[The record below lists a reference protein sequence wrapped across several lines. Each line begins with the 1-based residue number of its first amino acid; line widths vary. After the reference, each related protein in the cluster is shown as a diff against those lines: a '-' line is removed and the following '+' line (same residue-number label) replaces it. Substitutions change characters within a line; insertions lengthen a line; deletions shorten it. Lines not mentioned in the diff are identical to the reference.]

1 MTSWRKPNNRK
12 YQGLIGLLVLLTVIG
27 AFIVISYTLQTNDV
41 TLTEPPE
48 KLLVFDFFTLSYSWQ
63 APPLFAVIAAIA
75 TGLIVVVTF
84 VGLELRDANLSRRSH
99 DAIHKKLS
107 PWVLMESTEGVF
119 NGEVTLTALIPAHN
133 EEALI
138 GATIR
143 SLMEQDRKPDRV
155 IVVADNCSDRTVAVA
170 KGLGVEVFESFKNLD
185 KKAGALNQALEKL
198 LPSMGENDT
207 VMIMD
212 ADTEL
217 RQGFLASAIKH
228 FTDDR
233 GLSAIGGLFFGEDRP
248 GLIAQIQKN
257 EYTRY
262 SREINRRKGRV
273 FVLTGTASIFRAR
286 ALRTVAEER
295 ENLLPGIKG
304 QVYDTHAL
312 TEDNELT
319 LALKS
324 LGALMMS
331 PPECMVETEL
341 MPSLRTLWRQ
351 RLRWERG
358 AMENIATYGITST
371 TARYWSQQLGLAYSV
386 FALWTYFLLIVL
398 QIVSSDTWIWYP
410 FWILMGA
417 VFIAEKVWTVR
428 NAGWKARVLSSTL
441 VIELLYDTFLGI
453 VFVKGTI
460 DMAFG
465 RQANWGDEQMHNPP
479 RHSSKQQHIAKHRFN
494 KHQTLERK
502 AKE

>member
-1 MTSWRKPNNRK
+1 MASWQKRTDRK
-12 YQGLIGLLVLLTVIG
+12 YQGLIGLLVIGIVFCALAVI
-27 AFIVISYTLQTNDV
+27 AYALQTNDV
-41 TLTEPPE
+41 TLTQPASRI
-48 KLLVFDFFTLSYSWQ
+48 LVFDFLSITYSWQ
-63 APPLFAVIAAIA
+63 APPLFAALAALA
-75 TGLIVVVTF
+75 VGLIVVVTF
-84 VGLELRDANLSRRSH
+84 VGLEIRDVNLSRRSH
-99 DAIHKKLS
+99 DAVHKKLS
-107 PWVLMESTEGVF
+107 PWVLMQSTEGVF
-119 NGEVTLTALIPAHN
+119 HGEVTITALIPAHN

-143 SLMEQDRKPDRV
+143 SLMEQDRKPERV
-155 IVVADNCSDRTVAVA
+155 IVVADNCTDGTVALA
-170 KGLGVEVFESFKNLD
+170 QSLGVEVFETVGNVD
-185 KKAGALNQALEKL
+185 KKAGALNQVMGTL
-198 LPSMGENDT
+198 LPGLGENDT

-212 ADTEL
+212 ADTVL
-217 RQGFLASAIKH
+217 RQGFLKSAVRH
-228 FTDDR
+228 FTEDR

-286 ALRTVAEER
+286 SLRTVAEER
-295 ENLLPGIKG
+295 GNLLPGIKG

-324 LGALMMS
+324 LGALMSS
-331 PPECMVETEL
+331 PPDCMVETEL
-341 MPSLRTLWRQ
+341 MPNLSALWRQ

-398 QIVSSDTWIWYP
+398 QVISTDTWIWYP
-410 FWILMGA
+410 FWILMG
-417 VFIAEKVWTVR
+417 VLFIAEKVWTVR
-428 NAGWKARVLSSTL
+428 NAGWKAKLLASTL

-453 VFVKGTI
+453 IFVKGSV
-460 DMAFG
+460 DMALR
-465 RQANWGDEQMHNPP
+465 RQAHWGDVP
-479 RHSSKQQHIAKHRFN
+479 KQVESGPAKH
-494 KHQTLERK
+494 K
-502 AKE
+502 AEKSGVTK